1 MIVDSINLPL
11 LGSREEDYICFQY
24 LIQEISVTR
33 AEILIPRW
41 VAHREFLRPGDLI
54 DFHMTFRIENAVY
67 EKGRIEETLWSDAY
81 DSQSCFA
88 LLEPAKFERA
98 LVTLACQQESCY
110 FVETAAGADA
120 VKELLDV
127 IKKTILLKKGIIIY
141 LDRLIPY
148 FSRMSDFPAAEYTQ
162 LREFFLADI
171 QQQVLDHQKHLERM
185 VERLKVELR
194 EPRDIPMAFDLE
206 EIRSL
211 IESEISIDLFRITFD
226 NDKVT
231 SYMHSIKEL
240 EKKLYTQYN
249 YTVLLYIKAL

>member
-24 LIQEISVTR
+24 LIREISATR
-33 AEILIPRW
+33 AEVLIPRW

-54 DFHMTFRIENAVY
+54 DFHMTFRIENAAY
-67 EKGRIEETLWSDAY
+67 EKGRIEETRWSDA
-81 DSQSCFA
+81 DDAQIGLA
-88 LLEPAKFERA
+88 LLEPAKLEMA
-98 LVTLACQQESCY
+98 LVTLACQESCY

-171 QQQVLDHQKHLERM
+171 QQQVLNNQTHLESM
-185 VERLKVELR
+185 IERLKVELR
-194 EPRDIPMAFDLE
+194 EPRDIPRAFDLE

-226 NDKVT
+226 NEKVT
-231 SYMHSIKEL
+231 AYMRSIKEL

-249 YTVLLYIKAL
+249 YTVLLYIRAL